1 MELTLYNCELLFIT
15 LQYILKEKY
24 ACVIFFS
31 NIFWH
36 TMAVQISQKLMYST
50 AKWGYLIRIYKLVN
64 ICLQMVLWDG

>member
-31 NIFWH
+31 NIF
-36 TMAVQISQKLMYST
+36 
-50 AKWGYLIRIYKLVN
+50 
-64 ICLQMVLWDG
+64 